1 MREICKSGS
10 VGASGEQSPEATRQL
25 RFSEDEAFRRVSAAR
40 LVRRFP
46 VLLEAVAAGELH
58 LTGLLMLGPLLT
70 PDNLGEVLARA
81 KHRTKKELARLV
93 RSLDPLPAVPPRIEP
108 LGPAPLQLAPAA
120 PSWSRWVSAMNPV
133 RGLDPGARPRD
144 WMDGAFSA
152 NDALEHSSDGPG
164 PAEHALA
171 RAAGVT
177 TSSQHAPAR
186 AEPQRYRVQFEAGEE
201 YVELVERAKALLSHR
216 TPRADLSEVHLR
228 AIRSLVVELER
239 QRYAV
244 TARSR
249 RHPERSAQAESV
261 REHESE
267 HRSQAKPE
275 HESEPEP
282 EAEFQPTPRPRQRG
296 RHVPAAIRR
305 AVFER
310 DQGRCTYASDSGERC
325 RETSLLELHHSLAF
339 ARGGEHRLDNV
350 TLRCRAHNTLAA
362 EQDFG
367 SDFVGRARDSTRH
380 EPWSVHDA
388 AIGAATRKEFR

>member
-1 MREICKSGS
+1 M
-10 VGASGEQSPEATRQL
+10 
-25 RFSEDEAFRRVSAAR
+25 
-40 LVRRFP
+40 
-46 VLLEAVAAGELH
+46 
-58 LTGLLMLGPLLT
+58 
-70 PDNLGEVLARA
+70 
-81 KHRTKKELARLV
+81 
-93 RSLDPLPAVPPRIEP
+93 
-108 LGPAPLQLAPAA
+108 
-120 PSWSRWVSAMNPV
+120 
-133 RGLDPGARPRD
+133 
-144 WMDGAFSA
+144 
-152 NDALEHSSDGPG
+152 
-164 PAEHALA
+164 
-171 RAAGVT
+171 
-177 TSSQHAPAR
+177 
-186 AEPQRYRVQFEAGEE
+186 
-201 YVELVERAKALLSHR
+201 
-216 TPRADLSEVHLR
+216 
-228 AIRSLVVELER
+228 RSLVVELER

-267 HRSQAKPE
+267 HHSQAKPE
-275 HESEPEP
+275 HESEVRRESEPEP
-282 EAEFQPTPRPRQRG
+282 EPEFQSEPEPRPEHPRQRG

-305 AVFER
+305 AVFAR